1 LVVGVEE
8 FQAQLGDESEHMV
21 LCRAHPLAAD
31 LDDGAVGEV
40 MVQHTAPD
48 PISCLEDGD
57 VHSGLAQQSGGTQSG
72 QTCTNDHD
80 SRHDASYFD

>member
-1 LVVGVEE
+1 MSPRTWSCVGP
-8 FQAQLGDESEHMV
+8 D
-21 LCRAHPLAAD
+21 PLAAD
-31 LDDGAVGEV
+31 LDDGAVGKV

-57 VHSGLAQQSGGTQSG
+57 VHSGLAQQPGGTQSG

-80 SRHDASYFD
+80 LRHDASSF